1 VSNVNTYAQALV
13 QAALGK
19 WVDQLATVQRA
30 ARRSPELLA
39 TLTDP
44 NAPADARERAVSQL
58 LPEQTAAEVKQFV
71 RLLAKNG
78 DMRLLDEV
86 LRHVQTLVPSLG
98 GDDHNVVIT
107 SAYELSAAEKEKL
120 QAKVAAEYG
129 DGQEMKTRYEVD
141 PDLLGGLRIQVG
153 DRILDY
159 SVASRLDALRA
170 TLVG

>member
-1 VSNVNTYAQALV
+1 MSNVNTYAQALV

-19 WVDQLATVQRA
+19 WVDQLATVQRT

-44 NAPADARERAVSQL
+44 NAPADARERAVSQII
-58 LPEQTAAEVKQFV
+58 PDQTSAEVKQFV
-71 RLLAKNG
+71 RLLAREG
-78 DMRLLDEV
+78 DLRLLDEI

-98 GDDHNVVIT
+98 GDEHQVVVT
-107 SAYELSAAEKEKL
+107 SAQELSAAEKEKL
-120 QAKVAAEYG
+120 QAKLVAEYG
-129 DGQEMKTRYEVD
+129 NGQEMKTRYEVD

-159 SVASRLDALRA
+159 SVSSRLDALRA
-170 TLVG
+170 KLVG

>member
-1 VSNVNTYAQALV
+1 MSNVNTYAQALV

-30 ARRSPELLA
+30 ARRSPDLFA

-44 NAPADARERAVSQL
+44 NAPPDARERAVGQL
-58 LPEQTAAEVKQFV
+58 MSDQTSPEVKQFV

-78 DMRLLDEV
+78 DLRLLDEV

-98 GDDHNVVIT
+98 GDEHNIVVT
-107 SAYELSAAEKEKL
+107 SAHDLNAAEKEKL
-120 QAKVAAEYG
+120 QAKMATEYG
-129 DGQEMKTRYEVD
+129 DGQEMKIRYEVD
-141 PDLLGGLRIQVG
+141 PELLGGLRIQVG
-153 DRILDY
+153 DRIMDY
-159 SVASRLDALRA
+159 SVSSRLDALRA